1 MIKIVEING
10 AKVLVQEP
18 YNRENTV
25 SNVNRCQ
32 KFSVAY
38 LDTNLQVMEEHMCLL
53 RSDIE
58 EVPLPKSKDTEPT
71 AILLNYGGQGY
82 GKYLLDENSF

>member
-1 MIKIVEING
+1 MWTKTAGCNTVKIVESMG
-10 AKVLVQEP
+10 SKVLIQEP
-18 YNRENTV
+18 YNKENIV

-32 KFSVAY
+32 RFSVAY
-38 LDTNLQVMEEHMCLL
+38 LDTNLNVMEEHMCLL

-71 AILLNYGGQGY
+71 AILLNYGG
-82 GKYLLDENSF
+82 